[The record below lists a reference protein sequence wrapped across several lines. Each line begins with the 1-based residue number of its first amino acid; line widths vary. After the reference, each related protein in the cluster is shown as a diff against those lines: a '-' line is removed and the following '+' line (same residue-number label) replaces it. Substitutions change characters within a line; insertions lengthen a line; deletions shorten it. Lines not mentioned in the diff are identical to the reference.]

1 VSSVTTKVR
10 GDYRVTFDDGQVW
23 EETQHTGG
31 PPPEAGET
39 VTIRRGALGSYFLT
53 RSSGG
58 LALRVKRVH

>member
-53 RSSGG
+53 RSKGG
-58 LALRVKRVH
+58 LALRVKRTH